1 MSKIG
6 HIRANNTTDP
16 DSRDS
21 IMCGYVTGD
30 GLLGEVVKATCK
42 LIDAVKD
49 FEYSGNDSVQ
59 ACNRLKQARLN
70 LYDALK
76 AIEEASSGKS

>member
-6 HIRANNTTDP
+6 HIRANNVEDP
-16 DSRDS
+16 DNRNS

-30 GLLGEVVKATCK
+30 GLLGEVVKAICR
-42 LIDAVKD
+42 LVKVSTLPD
-49 FEYSGNDSVQ
+49 YYSDTIE
-59 ACNRLKQARLN
+59 QARLD

-76 AIEEASSGKS
+76 VIEKASSGKS